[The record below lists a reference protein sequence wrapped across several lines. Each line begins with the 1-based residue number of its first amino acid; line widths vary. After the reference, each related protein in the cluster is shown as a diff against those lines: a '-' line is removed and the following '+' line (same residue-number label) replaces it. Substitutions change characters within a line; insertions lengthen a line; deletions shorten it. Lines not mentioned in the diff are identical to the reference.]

1 MARRKRSSRY
11 DGYGYGGF
19 APYVPVAERRAKAA
33 KAMAARQKKGLTVE
47 PVALIGRGRSIAT
60 TFWGKAWC
68 TAIESQAALSNRL
81 DRGRTYVRN
90 GSVAHLSI
98 APGEITAVVSGSEL
112 YDARITVKPLDG
124 GRWKRLRDACAGQVR
139 SSLDLLQG
147 KLGDAA
153 LQVLTR
159 AGDGMLPLAGELS
172 MRCSCP
178 DGAWMCKHLAAVLY
192 GVGARLD
199 ARPELLFT
207 LRKVPMTELISDAG
221 RAVAKGSLTE
231 SAIDA
236 SALGDI
242 FGIDLADDAPPIP
255 PRAASGP
262 ASASAP
268 VATLPA
274 KRPGRAA
281 PVNKRAVP
289 TLAPALSAKK
299 RAVAKELG
307 ERAAGAISNAKPGQE
322 LMTADL
328 RERGYTPAQI
338 KRLVADGALE
348 KTGHGWYRVPD

>member
-1 MARRKRSSRY
+1 MTSDARGSDLWLMARRWSESRY
-11 DGYGYGGF
+11 DSYGYGGF
-19 APYVPVAERRAKAA
+19 APYVPVAERRAAAA
-33 KAMAARQKKGLTVE
+33 KAMAARAKKGLTVE
-47 PVALIGRGRSIAT
+47 PVEVLGRGRSIAT

-68 TAIESQAALSNRL
+68 TAIESQATLANRL
-81 DRGRTYVRN
+81 ARGKTYVRN

-98 APGEITAVVSGSEL
+98 APGGITAVVSGSEL

-124 GRWKRLRDACAGQVR
+124 ARWKRLRDACAGQVR

-192 GVGARLD
+192 GVGVRLD

-207 LRKVPMTELISDAG
+207 LRKVPMNELISDAG
-221 RAVAKGSLTE
+221 RAVAKESLAGG
-231 SAIDA
+231 AIDVA
-236 SALGDI
+236 ELGDI
-242 FGIDLADDAPPIP
+242 FGIDLSDE
-255 PRAASGP
+255 
-262 ASASAP
+262 AP
-268 VATLPA
+268 VAAARVEAPKAATKTA
-274 KRPGRAA
+274 VKRPSETKPA
-281 PVNKRAVP
+281 P
-289 TLAPALSAKK
+289 TLSPKK

-307 ERAAGAISNAKPGQE
+307 ERAAGAIANAKPGEE

-328 RERGYTPAQI
+328 RDRGYTPGQI

-348 KTGHGWYRVPD
+348 KTGYGWYRVRG

>member
-1 MARRKRSSRY
+1 MARRSSGSRY
-11 DGYGYGGF
+11 DDYRYGGF

-33 KAMAARQKKGLTVE
+33 KAMAARAKKGLTVE
-47 PVALIGRGRSIAT
+47 PVALMGRGRSIAT

-68 TAIESQAALSNRL
+68 AAIESQASLANRL

-90 GSVAHLSI
+90 GSVAHLAI
-98 APGEITAVVSGSEL
+98 APGEVTAVVSGSEL

-124 GRWKRLRDACAGQVR
+124 ARWRRLRDACAGQVR

-153 LQVLTR
+153 MQVLTR

-199 ARPELLFT
+199 TRPELLFT
-207 LRKVPMTELISDAG
+207 LRKVPMEELVSDAG
-221 RAVAKGSLTE
+221 RAVAKGSLTKN
-231 SAIDA
+231 ALDA
-236 SALGDI
+236 DTAALGDL
-242 FGIDLADDAPPIP
+242 FGIDLGDDAAPLPR
-255 PRAASGP
+255 RAARPAAAKTPGP
-262 ASASAP
+262 KPAVTKPAVTKP
-268 VATLPA
+268 VAKVT
-274 KRPGRAA
+274 A
-281 PVNKRAVP
+281 PPKL
-289 TLAPALSAKK
+289 TAKK

-307 ERAAGAISNAKPGQE
+307 ERAALSISNAAPGQE

-328 RERGYTPAQI
+328 RDRGYTPAQI